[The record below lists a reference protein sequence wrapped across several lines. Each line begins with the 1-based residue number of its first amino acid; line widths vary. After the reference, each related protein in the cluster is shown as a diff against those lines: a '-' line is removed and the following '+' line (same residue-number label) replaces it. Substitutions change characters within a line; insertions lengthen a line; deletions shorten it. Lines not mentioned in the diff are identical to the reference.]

1 MSTTSR
7 STAIGVATV
16 AVGAGL
22 WGTDALFRRGLALD
36 AAAASVVFWE
46 HALLA
51 LVLAIPI
58 WRRRHTLAG
67 LSRADWASL
76 LLIGVGASALATL
89 AFTRALSTG
98 DPTTP
103 LLLQKIQPLVAIVG
117 ARVILGERPR
127 ARLAL
132 FVVPALAGAYL
143 ITFAEPTV
151 IVPRTLEAGA
161 LGVAAATLW
170 ALGTVLGRRMT
181 GVLDTT
187 TLTGLRFAIGLPAAA
202 VVVLATGATV
212 VPSGG
217 AMPAIVG
224 LSLVPG
230 LAALL
235 LYYRGLRNAPA
246 SLATLAE
253 LAFPVVAIIIGRVAF
268 DATLTVTQV
277 IGVLLLT
284 GSVTALSLVGRR
296 GPEAAGV
303 ELAPEPRSAVPT
315 VTAGAPA

>member
-1 MSTTSR
+1 MRTTPR

-51 LVLAIPI
+51 VILAVPL
-58 WRRRHTLAG
+58 WRRRHM
-67 LSRADWASL
+67 LSELTRADWVSL

-132 FVVPALAGAYL
+132 FVVPAIAGAYL

-181 GVLDTT
+181 GPLDTT
-187 TLTGLRFAIGLPAAA
+187 ALTGMRFAIGLPAAA
-202 VVVLATGATV
+202 VAVLATGAAV
-212 VPSGG
+212 VPSGN
-217 AMPAIVG
+217 AVPAIVG

-253 LAFPVVAIIIGRVAF
+253 LAFPVVAIIVGRVAF

-277 IGVLLLT
+277 IGVVLLT
-284 GSVTALSLVGRR
+284 GSVTTLSLVGRR

-303 ELAPEPRSAVPT
+303 VILSLIHI
-315 VTAGAPA
+315 